1 MTALIVFV
9 AVLALIIFILLQ
21 FAGIRVIYDGDTQLF
36 LEYSF
41 LKIDLFRLIGKK
53 KKKKKSKKTSIS
65 KKIKASDAAKEKKNG
80 EVKRALPDTKDIF
93 TMAKTVKGLLREFA
107 KKLHFKSAKFHIT
120 AGSEDAAKTAITCG
134 TYKMF
139 ASALFEV
146 IDNVAVL
153 ERGSEKNVIIEPD
166 FTSDDTVFDVD
177 ITFRARLSH
186 VLKVTLKFFAR
197 FIKAKIQEETKKTE
211 RKKK

>member
-1 MTALIVFV
+1 MTALIIIA
-9 AVLALIIFILLQ
+9 AVLALIVFLLLQ
-21 FAGIRVIYDGDTQLF
+21 FAGIRVIYDGDTRLF

-53 KKKKKSKKTSIS
+53 KNKKSKKATGP
-65 KKIKASDAAKEKKNG
+65 KKAETANAGKEEKTGEIKKS
-80 EVKRALPDTKDIF
+80 LPDTKDIF
-93 TMAKTVKGLLREFA
+93 TMAKTVKRLLKEFA
-107 KKLHFKSAKFHIT
+107 RKLHFKSAKFHVT
-120 AGSEDAAKTAITCG
+120 VGGEDAARVAITCG
-134 TYKMF
+134 TYKML

-153 ERGSEKNVIIEPD
+153 DRGSAKNVTIEPD

-186 VLKVTLKFFAR
+186 VLKVAFKFFVG
-197 FIKAKIQEETKKTE
+197 FIKAKIKEETKKNE
-211 RKKK
+211 RKKT